1 MGKDYLVNL
10 TKQKEQILYTDE
22 YSNFEYDD
30 ISKIDKITFN
40 MNQDELKKYIKNIN
54 GKVLRGNNFIFET
67 SSTGKGYIYRPF
79 INETKSKSEK
89 YLDEFSKY
97 IDERIERV
105 DTKKFDKT
113 CRLELARTS
122 DFEEYVNEMLDDV
135 IRGFIDGALP
145 AYEMISVR
153 SLMPNDIAT
162 HIVKVKNDYK
172 GFNVS
177 EKEKELRHISRS
189 LTCYKSLRNFLM
201 EYIRFKNNEY
211 GGLNRQ
217 LYLYSNSI
225 KNGKYYI
232 GDKLMSDINED
243 IKKKRLV

>member
-1 MGKDYLVNL
+1 MAKDYLINL
-10 TKQKEQILYTDE
+10 TKEKGQILNVNDID
-22 YSNFEYDD
+22 FEFDD
-30 ISKIDKITFN
+30 ISKIDKITFE
-40 MNQDELKKYIKNIN
+40 MSQDELKKYIKSYN
-54 GKVLRGNNFIFET
+54 GKVLRGRNFILET
-67 SSTGKGYIYRPF
+67 VSSGKGNLYKTF

-89 YLDEFSKY
+89 YLDEFSRY

-105 DTKKFDKT
+105 DTKKKDKT

-122 DFEEYVNEMLDDV
+122 YFEEYVNEMLDDV

-172 GFNVS
+172 GLSVS
-177 EKEKELRHISRS
+177 DKEKELRHISRS

-201 EYIRFKNNEY
+201 EYIRFKNGEY
-211 GGLNRQ
+211 GGLNRP
-217 LYLYSNSI
+217 LYLYSETA

-232 GDKLMSDINED
+232 KESIMSDLRED
-243 IKKKRLV
+243 IKKRVK